1 MPEDVYTE
9 AVEAQENDVA
19 YISPIPEIEKEIVK
33 YSAEQKLG
41 EATERLMANPDFKLV
56 FDQHFTKAYRETSA
70 SNVALFTGE
79 QKDGYMYQI
88 VARSIVENFLSDK
101 VEEGQTAGIVVDE
114 LKEVLL
120 EVQKQETGETE

>member
-1 MPEDVYTE
+1 MPAGVNAEVEETQEDE
-9 AVEAQENDVA
+9 AV

-33 YSAEQKLG
+33 YSAEKELG
-41 EATERLMANPDFKLV
+41 EATARLMESADFKLV
-56 FDQHFTKAYRETSA
+56 FDNHFTKAYRETSA
-70 SNVALFTGE
+70 SNVALFSQE

-120 EVQKQETGETE
+120 EVQKQEAGEAE